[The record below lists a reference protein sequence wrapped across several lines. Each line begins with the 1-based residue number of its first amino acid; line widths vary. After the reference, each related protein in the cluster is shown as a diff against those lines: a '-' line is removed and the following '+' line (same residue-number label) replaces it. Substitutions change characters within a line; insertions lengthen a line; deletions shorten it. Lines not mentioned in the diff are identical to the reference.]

1 MPSCSPKRL
10 LLLKATA
17 AYTAEIL
24 DHIKRVCGLT
34 GVEVVVHDY
43 TGDEALEEFAM
54 NNGKFD
60 FLYIAAH
67 GAHHCFGEDAGPISR
82 WADFATILC
91 RTSVLN
97 ENAVLFMGCCHG
109 GLKKVSLILFS
120 LCDQI
125 SSVCGPRWTVNLAEV
140 PVAIHVFLHNLLIN
154 QIEPQY
160 AAERTAAAL
169 GIYFPYYNRY
179 ELETE
184 IIYLR
189 NNAVGIEPDYTS
201 ELPDYYEE
209 DESSC
214 CPTDFDAETAA
225 VPGAGVTTTTP
236 PPV

>member
-1 MPSCSPKRL
+1 M
-10 LLLKATA
+10 T
-17 AYTAEIL
+17 I
-24 DHIKRVCGLT
+24 
-34 GVEVVVHDY
+34 HDY
-43 TGDEALEEFAM
+43 KSDAVFEKFAESS
-54 NNGKFD
+54 NKFD

-67 GAHHCFGEDAGPISR
+67 GAHHCFGENAGPIAR

-91 RTSVLN
+91 RTSLLN

-125 SSVCGPRWTVNLAEV
+125 SSVCGPRWTVDLSEV

-184 IIYLR
+184 ILYLR
-189 NNAVGIEPDYTS
+189 INAVNIEPDYTS
-201 ELPDYYEE
+201 ELDQLKEAS
-209 DESSC
+209 SSC
-214 CPTDFDAETAA
+214 CTEDDGMECT
-225 VPGAGVTTTTP
+225 VTTTTTTAP
-236 PPV
+236 PAKLQSKSP